1 MVRYA
6 VVIIEIRQSWM
17 TVAGLS
23 FRVDGQRDPVELD
36 VRVSEGV

>member
-1 MVRYA
+1 
-6 VVIIEIRQSWM
+6 M

-36 VRVSEGV
+36 VRVSEGVWSSDCGSVL